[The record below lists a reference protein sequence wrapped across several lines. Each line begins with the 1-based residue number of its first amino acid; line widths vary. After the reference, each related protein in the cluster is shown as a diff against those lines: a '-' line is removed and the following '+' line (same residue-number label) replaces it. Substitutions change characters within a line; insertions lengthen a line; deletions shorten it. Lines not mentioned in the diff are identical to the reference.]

1 LGKAKKRPLI
11 WMGSG
16 VLAAAG
22 VITLAGVRMTQEP
35 PWLEKMN
42 EFEHFVLHFAL
53 VMGGLIVGSTGLAAV
68 LSSMLW
74 KRNPRD
80 RLHVLARALNK
91 QRTGRLK
98 QSHLIAVALADL
110 AIVTVILAKRHL
122 IEPLWL
128 TSITPFQHFLFHVG
142 LVASGLILGVAG
154 LGVVIRFLFNF
165 VHSFLDPEAPHRV
178 TDNENLLIRLEKTEP
193 WP

>member
-1 LGKAKKRPLI
+1 LGRARRRPLI
-11 WMGSG
+11 WLGSG
-16 VLAAAG
+16 VLAAAA
-22 VITLAGVRMTQEP
+22 VVTLAGLRMTQEP

-42 EFEHFVLHFAL
+42 EFEHFVLHLAL

-68 LSSMLW
+68 LSSMLR
-74 KRNPRD
+74 KRNPHD
-80 RLHVLARALNK
+80 RLDVLARALNE
-91 QRTGRLK
+91 QRTRLK

-122 IEPLWL
+122 MEPLWL
-128 TSITPFQHFLFHVG
+128 TNITPFQHFLFHVG
-142 LVASGLILGVAG
+142 LVAGGFILGVAG

>member
-1 LGKAKKRPLI
+1 
-11 WMGSG
+11 MGSG
-16 VLAAAG
+16 VLAVAT
-22 VITLAGVRMTQEP
+22 VITLAELRITQEP
-35 PWLEKMN
+35 PWLEQMN
-42 EFEHFVLHFAL
+42 EFEHFLLHFAL
-53 VMGGLIVGSTGLAAV
+53 VMGGLIVGSAGLAAV

-74 KRNPRD
+74 KREPRD
-80 RLHVLARALNK
+80 RLDVLAPALNR

-98 QSHLIAVALADL
+98 QSHLIAVALAVL

-128 TSITPFQHFLFHVG
+128 TNITPAQHFLFHVG
-142 LVASGLILGVAG
+142 FVAGGLILGVAS

-165 VHSFLDPEAPHRV
+165 VHSFSTRGAPRRV
-178 TDNENLLIRLEKTEP
+178 PDDENLLIRLEKTEP